1 MNCNDFPFRQLPAW
15 QQQAQ
20 TRRTFLQRSGAGL
33 GLAALGW
40 LTRPSS
46 AQTPATPAEPRPF
59 FNGVPKAKRIIYLH
73 QSGAPS
79 QLDLLDPKPGLAAR
93 RGQELPASVR
103 QGQRL
108 TGMTAGYDRLPVFPS
123 PFRFAQHGQ
132 AGLWLSE
139 LWPHLAKVADQLCI
153 VHTLH
158 TDAINHDPAITF
170 VHTGSQI
177 AGRPSFGS
185 WVAYGLGTENQDFPA
200 FVVLLSNG
208 TGRPDDQ
215 PLYDRLWSAG
225 FLPSQFQGVRF
236 RGTGDPVLF
245 LSDPPGVDREARG
258 AMLES
263 VRRLNQARFDLLG
276 DPEIQTRINQ
286 YEMAFRMQV
295 SVPELAD
302 LSKEPAH
309 VLERYGPEVKKPGTF
324 AANCLLARRLAERN
338 VRFIQLY
345 HRGWDQHFNLAQQ
358 IKGQCYDVDQPC
370 AALLTDLQERGL
382 LQDTLVVWAGEFG
395 RTVYAQGD
403 IDSPRIGRDHHPKCF
418 SVWAAGGGLKGGLSY
433 GRTDD
438 FGYNVV
444 ENPVS
449 FFDFNATLLHLL
461 GVEHTR
467 LTFRYQGRDY
477 RLTDVHG
484 EVVKGLL
491 A

>member
-1 MNCNDFPFRQLPAW
+1 MNCNDPIFLRLDPAERQAI
-15 QQQAQ
+15 
-20 TRRTFLQRSGAGL
+20 TRRTFLSRAGAGL
-33 GLAALGW
+33 GLAAFGLLEDPGVV
-40 LTRPSS
+40 
-46 AQTPATPAEPRPF
+46 AQDQQTDQPYRIGPA
-59 FNGVPKAKRIIYLH
+59 KAKRIIYLH

-79 QLDLLDPKPGLAAR
+79 QVDLFDHKPNLSGL

-103 QGQRL
+103 KGQRL

-123 PFRFAQHGQ
+123 PFRFSQRGQ

-139 LWPHLAKVADQLCI
+139 LWPELSGKVDKICFI
-153 VHTLH
+153 HSLH
-158 TDAINHDPAITF
+158 TEAINHDPAITF

-185 WVAYGLGTENQDFPA
+185 WIAYGLGSESQDLPA
-200 FVVLLSNG
+200 FVVLISNG

-225 FLPSQFQGVRF
+225 FLPSQYQGVRF
-236 RGTGDPVLF
+236 RGQGDPVLF
-245 LSDPPGVDREARG
+245 VADPPGVDRAKRRLMLDGVRELNEARF
-258 AMLES
+258 
-263 VRRLNQARFDLLG
+263 QAVG
-276 DPEIQTRINQ
+276 DPEIQTRIAQ
-286 YEMAFRMQV
+286 YEMAFRMQA

-302 LSKEPAH
+302 LSKEPESVMA
-309 VLERYGPEVKKPGTF
+309 LYGPEVKKPGTF
-324 AANCLLARRLAERN
+324 AANCLLARRLAQRG

-370 AALLTDLQERGL
+370 AALLTDLEQHGL
-382 LQDTLVVWAGEFG
+382 LEDTLVVWAGEFG

-418 SVWAAGGGLKGGLSY
+418 TVWLAGGGVRAGLAY
-433 GRTDD
+433 GKTDE
-438 FGYNVV
+438 FAYNVV

-449 FFDFNATLLHLL
+449 FFDLNATLLHLL
-461 GVEHTR
+461 GINHTR
-467 LTFRYQGRDY
+467 LIYKYQGRDY

-484 EVVKGLL
+484 VVVKGILG
-491 A
+491 

>member
-1 MNCNDFPFRQLPAW
+1 MLPLNSPS
-15 QQQAQ
+15 QYL
-20 TRRTFLQRSGAGL
+20 TRRTFLERAGAGL
-33 GLAALGW
+33 GLAALGMLSNGGLRAQSPSP
-40 LTRPSS
+40 LTAGRPYLLGS
-46 AQTPATPAEPRPF
+46 A
-59 FNGVPKAKRIIYLH
+59 KAKRVIYLH

-79 QLDLLDPKPGLAAR
+79 HVDLFAHKPDLARR
-93 RGQELPASVR
+93 RGQDLPESVR
-103 QGQRL
+103 KGQRL
-108 TGMTAGYDRLPVFPS
+108 TGMTSGYDKHSIFPS
-123 PFRFAQHGQ
+123 PFTFARAGQ
-132 AGLWLSE
+132 SGQWFSE
-139 LWPHLAKVADQLCI
+139 LWPHLSKQSDHVCCI
-153 VHTLH
+153 HTMH

-185 WVAYGLGTENQDFPA
+185 WLAYGLGSDNEDLPG

-225 FLPSQFQGVRF
+225 FLPSRYQGVRL
-236 RGTGDPVLF
+236 RGQGEPVLF
-245 LSDPPGVDREARG
+245 LSNPPGVDPGTRRTMLDGVRE
-258 AMLES
+258 
-263 VRRLNQARFDLLG
+263 LNQAQFDRVG
-276 DPEIQTRINQ
+276 DPEIQTRITQ
-286 YEMAFRMQV
+286 YEMAFRMQT
-295 SVPELAD
+295 SVPDLAD

-309 VLERYGPEVKKPGTF
+309 VFDLYGPESRKPGTF

-345 HRGWDQHFNLAQQ
+345 HKGWDQHFNLATQ

-370 AALLTDLQERGL
+370 AALIMDLKQRGL
-382 LQDTLVVWAGEFG
+382 LDETLIVWGGEFG

-418 SVWAAGGGLKGGLSY
+418 TVWLAGGGVKGGVSY
-433 GRTDD
+433 GQTDE
-438 FGYNVV
+438 FAYNVV

-449 FFDFNATLLHLL
+449 FFDLNATLLHLL

-467 LTFRYQGRDY
+467 LIFKYQGRDY

-484 EVVKGLL
+484 EVVKGIL